1 MSPTRQ
7 LLNPGTRQQMIRNRQ
22 VRIRLLALLVCLFN
36 PNVCPADSAISL
48 LSGFDPARIDA
59 AYPPLD
65 DDSAGEL
72 AKLVFRLLS
81 VAPQALQSRVGDAT
95 NELGDAVQ
103 MEGRILNIM
112 ALKVPDRLVEF
123 LELSRLQLLDIDTDQ
138 GQVQVVT
145 TALPSKAK
153 PGDAVSGVGV
163 LIEDASVTA
172 VATARL
178 RWFPK
183 SPESDGWK
191 LLSETGLDVSLLA
204 DAASRSRKALMAEDG
219 DAFYSLL
226 AAAAEVGRRDNLPQ
240 PPAVEP
246 VTLLSEPDGL
256 VGQWLRMDLETVQVT
271 RITVSEPHRQAQLGS
286 DHYYQID
293 AVGDLKNVAVKIER
307 PEGNMGPP
315 ILFENRYPVS
325 VVVRELP
332 DFLKQQIRLQEGGD
346 AVLAEIRLMVQAD
359 VFFYRLWSY
368 STDFMSQQGG
378 GDQFG
383 PLLVA
388 ARIYNQQP
396 SSVDPARV
404 GVISWI
410 AAFAVVSSI
419 IATWLW
425 NRRTAERDAE
435 VRRKRKERESEQL
448 EIPT

>member
-1 MSPTRQ
+1 
-7 LLNPGTRQQMIRNRQ
+7 MIRIRR
-22 VRIRLLALLVCLFN
+22 VGIRLLALLVFMVS
-36 PNVCPADSAISL
+36 PNACWADSAISL
-48 LSGFDPARIDA
+48 LSGFDPARIEA

-81 VAPQALQSRVGDAT
+81 VDPQALQSRVGDAT

-103 MEGRILNIM
+103 VQGRILNIM
-112 ALKVPDRLVEF
+112 ALKVPDRLIEF
-123 LELSRLQLLDIDTDQ
+123 LELSRLQLLDIETDQ
-138 GQVQVVT
+138 GQIQVVT

-163 LIEDASVTA
+163 LIEDAGVTA

-191 LLSETGLDVSLLA
+191 LLSESGLDVSLLA

-219 DAFYSLL
+219 NVFYSLL
-226 AAAAEVGRRDNLPQ
+226 AAAAEVGGRDNLPQ
-240 PPAVEP
+240 PLPIEP

-256 VGQWLRMDLETVQVT
+256 VGQWLRMDLETVQLT
-271 RITVSEPHRQAQLGS
+271 RIAVNEPHRQAQLGS

-293 AVGDLKNVAVKIER
+293 AVGDLKNVVVKIER
-307 PEGNMGPP
+307 PEGDTGPP

-346 AVLAEIRLMVQAD
+346 AVLAEIRLMIQAD

-368 STDFMSQQGG
+368 ATDFMSQQGG

-388 ARIYNQQP
+388 ARIHNRQP
-396 SSVDPARV
+396 TEVDPARV
-404 GVISWI
+404 GVIGWI
-410 AAFAVVSSI
+410 AAFAVVFSI

-425 NRRTAERDAE
+425 NRRTSERDAE